1 MVVEIEKALKY
12 PLNFKPLFI
21 LGMLIFLLLL
31 ASFISLIFF
40 STEMRT
46 GNANNGI
53 FSPIVVYFLILVAAF
68 VVLFTF
74 FNGYM
79 VSVSRS
85 IMAGNNAK
93 APEITDIGKTFIEG
107 IKFMII
113 GLAYA
118 IAPLLF
124 LLLAMMAT
132 FTLWAF
138 ISVSFAEAVTI
149 IMVFLYIF
157 LLYPLFF
164 VFHIAGAHFAS
175 TGSVRKA
182 LNIPY
187 IYSLVF
193 GNLKAF
199 TLDFIIYFI
208 VTFVFLIAT
217 IFIVTYPFV
226 IVASY
231 VAGQYI
237 FTIFYME
244 SSGLA
249 GAVPE
254 KPALAQPT

>member
-1 MVVEIEKALKY
+1 MVVEFEKALKY

-21 LGMLIFLLLL
+21 LGMLFFILFLVSFIPLIFL
-31 ASFISLIFF
+31 

-46 GNANNGI
+46 ATANQGI
-53 FSPIVVYFLILVAAF
+53 FSPIVIYLFILIAALIA
-68 VVLFTF
+68 LFTF
-74 FNGYM
+74 FNGYL

-85 IMAGNNAK
+85 IIEGNNAK
-93 APEITDIGKTFIEG
+93 APEITNIGRIFADG
-107 IKFMII
+107 IKYIVI
-113 GLAYA
+113 GLVYA
-118 IAPLLF
+118 LVPLLF
-124 LLLAMMAT
+124 FLLAVMAT
-132 FTLWAF
+132 FLLVVT
-138 ISVSFAEAVTI
+138 ISVSLAEAITL
-149 IMVFLYIF
+149 IMAFLYIF

-164 VFHIAGAHFAS
+164 VFHIAGAHFAG

-208 VTFVFLIAT
+208 ITFVFLITT

-237 FTIFYME
+237 FTIFYIE

-249 GAVPE
+249 GVVPE